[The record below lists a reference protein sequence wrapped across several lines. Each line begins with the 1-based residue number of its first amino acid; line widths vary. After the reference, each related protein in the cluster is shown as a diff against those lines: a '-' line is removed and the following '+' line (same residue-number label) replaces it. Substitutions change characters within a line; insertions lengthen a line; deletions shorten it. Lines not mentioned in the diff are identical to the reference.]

1 MEWLY
6 RRIGSRRLRMS
17 LIIKPLKAFHG
28 DSILLSFDDNGTTRN
43 ILIDGGPGNT
53 YSKPPKAL
61 KNEIEQIEKRGENID
76 LLVIT
81 HIDDDHIGGI
91 ISIFEYE
98 DPNLDKIKKVWFNS
112 GELISTFFKTRVDPK
127 RENPLILI
135 SDPDMSINQ
144 GITLENSLKM
154 MNCWEREVIYSGCDT
169 VRFYGSNIII
179 LSPNKKGL
187 RKLNKKWEKEE
198 EGEVDLTGDYSD
210 YKIPIS
216 KLITRRFKEDKSVPN
231 ESSISFLFECQ
242 GKKILFLADSYPSV
256 AAGSIKKLGYSS
268 GKKLE
273 LDMVKIAHHGSK
285 RNISPG
291 LLKLIKCRNYLIST
305 NGQMHGFP
313 DKEAMARIIAANK
326 EKTCFYFNYDIAEDI
341 FLPEDYRYFDFECK
355 FLNSEGIELF

>member
-1 MEWLY
+1 
-6 RRIGSRRLRMS
+6 MS
-17 LIIKPLKAFHG
+17 VKIKPLESFHG
-28 DSILLSFDDNGTTRN
+28 DSILVSFDDKGTTRN

-61 KNEIEQIEKRGENID
+61 KREIEKIEKSGENID

-81 HIDDDHIGGI
+81 HVDDDHIGGI
-91 ISIFEYE
+91 IRIFEYE
-98 DPNLDKIKKVWFNS
+98 DPNLDKIQKVWFNS
-112 GELISTFFKTRVDPK
+112 GDLISKFFKTKVDPG
-127 RENPLILI
+127 RENPLILR
-135 SDPDMSINQ
+135 SDPDMSIKQ
-144 GITLENSLKM
+144 GITLENSLKK
-154 MNCWEREVIYSGCDT
+154 MNCWEREVIYSGRDT
-169 VRFYGSNIII
+169 VRFYGSNINI

-198 EGEVDLTGDYSD
+198 EGEVDLAGDYTD

-242 GKKILFLADSYPSV
+242 GKKILFLADAHPSV

-268 GKKLE
+268 RKKLE
-273 LDMVKIAHHGSK
+273 LDMVKIAHHGSR

-305 NGQMHGFP
+305 NGKRYGLP
-313 DKEAMARIIAANK
+313 DKEAMARIISANK
-326 EKTCFYFNYDIAEDI
+326 KKTCIYFNYDIAGDI
-341 FLPEDYRYFDFECK
+341 FLPEDYRDFDFECK
-355 FLNSEGIELF
+355 FLNSEEMELS